1 MKKGSNFKTRKF
13 FNYLESF
20 LYCLYSKPVYVR
32 ENGKADMGIEE
43 YQNGGK
49 CLDYDVSLSK
59 YFSEHKKF
67 YAAFDI
73 SKKGWIQ

>member
-1 MKKGSNFKTRKF
+1 M
-13 FNYLESF
+13 
-20 LYCLYSKPVYVR
+20 YVR

-67 YAAFDI
+67 YMAFDV
-73 SKKGWIQ
+73 SKKGWILG